1 MSTPLVSRLWI
12 VAAEHVLED
21 ELPAVSD
28 DAMIAA
34 RSRLRAAAIT
44 AEGLLN
50 VVAGPKGATR
60 SATVAKLVR
69 RFGDHALDIH
79 YMGAAFIEEAVAS
92 ALVDLG
98 VHPSEAARVA
108 DRCRVG
114 IHDAAAALD
123 TLTALTV
130 D

>member
-12 VAAEHVLED
+12 AAAEHVLED

-28 DAMIAA
+28 DAMMAV

-44 AEGLLN
+44 AEDLMN
-50 VVAGPKGATR
+50 VVAGPKSAAR
-60 SATVAKLVR
+60 STTLAKLVK

-79 YMGAAFIEEAVAS
+79 YMGAAFVEEAVAS

-98 VHPSEAARVA
+98 VDPSEADRVA

-114 IHDAAAALD
+114 VHDAAAALE

-130 D
+130 E